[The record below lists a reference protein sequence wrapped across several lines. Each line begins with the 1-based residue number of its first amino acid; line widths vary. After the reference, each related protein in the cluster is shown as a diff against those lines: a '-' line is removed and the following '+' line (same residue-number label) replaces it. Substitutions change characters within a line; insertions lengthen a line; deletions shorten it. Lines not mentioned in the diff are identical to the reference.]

1 MKNINLYTV
10 LSKTLSSGLICSG
23 VLLAS
28 LNVHASTQQEISQVP
43 LNLSEGVPPN
53 IIVTIDDSTSM
64 DRAYVPDGLGAT
76 GNRRFRANSFNA
88 MYYNPAVTYR
98 TPPSFERN
106 GSEKVLSTSFDKAY
120 LNGFRPSKY
129 EYSDL
134 NNNYYV
140 VTDVEIRSST
150 SRSLPSIY
158 NPVYDFRC
166 AIKDSLFKNKGDSS
180 SCDGSGW
187 HKDKLDSWS
196 TRTGKITITKTGNKS
211 CKAVMEA
218 PGVSIDAPCARQTI
232 DGDYY
237 FVADLTKSA
246 VPAYYYIPDNNF
258 GAVSP
263 DKSHGNDDC
272 VDYEQCYRLVF
283 VTENS
288 GVIREDDKG
297 AGRDERQ
304 NFANWYSFYRVRS
317 LATISAASL
326 AFYNLSPSTRMTW
339 QSLHYCTAL
348 NGGSSSRC
356 DDNKFR
362 EFGAEHRGEFY
373 HWIQQTLPMY
383 SNTPLRAAM
392 DRAGKFLRTNTAWY
406 KYPNDSSKT
415 NNAENTYACRASY
428 HVLMTDGVW
437 NSNDAS
443 GVGKTYSDASTIN
456 LPSGTG
462 YTGTRPSQ
470 YTPAAPYSGGGSD
483 TLADVA
489 MNYWAMDLNTNLE
502 NDVKSYMPFKSG
514 SELADYWDPRN
525 NPADWQHMSNFIMGL
540 GLTNSLSDEDIPWVG
555 GTYLGEGYKKLQSGD
570 VSWPTASGSTGRV
583 YDLWHA
589 AINSRGEFFSADSPD
604 TMVAAFDTILSR
616 IADRKASAAMPGVSS
631 MTESDGDPTD
641 AADRFVSYFYQTSFD
656 SEKGWSGNVQKVK
669 KYRQWNEVTEKF
681 ENIVD
686 DEWNAQS
693 KMPAHASRK
702 IMMAGSGTSGLQEF
716 KTGNAGDP
724 STYGDLAYWLNFNP
738 DPSAQIATWSD
749 RLNYLRGDRS
759 KEGLDDGELRVRTSV
774 LGDFLA
780 SQPAVVTGARYL
792 EGFANN
798 LEGNTAYT
806 TYMATTS
813 ARRGQLY
820 IGGNDGMLHAF
831 DTTTGVEKFAF
842 VPTAVFPTLNKLT
855 GKNYSHQYYVDG
867 TPVIADVY
875 DGNKWLTIL
884 VGTLRAGGKG
894 LFALDITD
902 PDRIKLL
909 WELDESSAAVSGL
922 SVKPGYS
929 FSKPTVAR
937 LHNGEW
943 AVVTGNGYKAE
954 GTNNG
959 AAALY
964 VINAIDGSMIKS
976 LEVQSKT
983 KTPNGLSSP
992 RLADYDSDGIADYAY
1007 AGDLHGNLWRF
1018 DLLGAG
1024 AAGPTTS
1031 APNGSYGAT
1040 TGETGNFEVSYGG
1053 EPMFTAKSTVGS
1065 NAQPITSAPSLVR
1078 HPTRK
1083 GYLVIFGTGR
1093 YVEVGDKTG
1102 EKSFAQS
1109 LYGIW
1114 DMKTKA
1120 ESTSGAEGGIAR
1132 SALAQQTITSQTT
1145 GTGKVSG
1152 TNRVARLI
1160 SNNPVEWYKDF
1171 DSSKPVV
1178 KRGWYLDFQASAGRE
1193 GEMMIENMQLLGN
1206 TLILQTLIPNDDPCA
1221 NGSVSWQYAINSATG
1236 GRTMHHAFDTRT
1248 SGGDI
1253 VGAIQFGSEGGVSIS
1268 QDEGGYKSNAPGD
1281 VELLTPDPS
1290 SMGRQSWRM
1299 IPDAQLRHQAVIC
1312 ISPPF
1317 QSLQI
1322 TRSEYVNYAAPKGA
1336 GL

>member
-1 MKNINLYTV
+1 MKNIRLYKV
-10 LSKTLSSGLICSG
+10 ISKTLSSGLVCSG
-23 VLLAS
+23 VLITS
-28 LNVHASTQQEISQVP
+28 LNVYANTQQEISQVP

-64 DRAYVPDGLGAT
+64 DRAYVPDGLGS
-76 GNRRFRANSFNA
+76 NSYRHFRNNSFNA
-88 MYYNPAVTYR
+88 MYYNPEVTYII
-98 TPPSFERN
+98 PPSFKKD
-106 GSEKVLSTSFDKAY
+106 GSEKILSTSFDKAY
-120 LNGFRPSKY
+120 LNGFRKD
-129 EYSDL
+129 EDEDADL
-134 NNNYYV
+134 KKDYYV
-140 VTDVEIRSST
+140 ATDVKVRSSGT
-150 SRSLPSIY
+150 TRTTPSTL
-158 NPVYDFRC
+158 NPVYDFKC
-166 AIKDSLFKNKGDSS
+166 SIKDTLLSNKGDVHA
-180 SCDGSGW
+180 CDENTINAPWSIRQ
-187 HKDKLDSWS
+187 HILDSWS
-196 TRTGKITITKTGNKS
+196 NRTGKITITRTGSSS

-218 PGVSIDAPCARQTI
+218 PGVSIDAPCSRKTV

-237 FVADLTKSA
+237 FVADLTDKP
-246 VPAYYYIPDNNF
+246 VPAYYYKYVEDTENNKG
-258 GAVSP
+258 GAKDS
-263 DKSHGNDDC
+263 DGC
-272 VDYEQCYRLVF
+272 YQWQQCYKLVF
-283 VTENS
+283 VTDTS
-288 GVIREDDKG
+288 GVERADDLA
-297 AGRDERQ
+297 AGKDERQ
-304 NFANWYSFYRVRS
+304 NFANWYSFYRARS

-339 QSLHYCTAL
+339 QSLHYCTKL
-348 NGGSSSRC
+348 NGGNSSRC

-362 EFGAEHRGEFY
+362 EFGAEQRGEFY
-373 HWIQQTLPMY
+373 HWMQQTLPMY

-392 DRAGKFLRTNTAWY
+392 DRAGKFLMTDTAWY

-437 NSNDAS
+437 NSSDAE
-443 GVGKTYSDASTIN
+443 GVGKTYNDASTIS

-470 YTPAAPYSGGGSD
+470 YTPRAPYSGGGNDS
-483 TLADVA
+483 LADVA
-489 MNYWAMDLNTNLE
+489 MNYWAMDLNTDLG

-540 GLTNSLSDEDIPWVG
+540 GLTNSLSDEDIPWAG
-555 GTYLGEGYKKLQSGD
+555 GTYLGDGYRKLKNGD
-570 VSWPTASGSTGRV
+570 VSWPAASGSTGRV

-616 IADRKASAAMPGVSS
+616 IADRKASAAMPGTSS
-631 MTESDGDPTD
+631 TTESDGDSTAP
-641 AADRFVSYFYQTSFD
+641 ADRFVSYFYQTSFN
-656 SEKGWSGNVQKVK
+656 SEKGWSGNVKKVK
-669 KYRQWNEVTEKF
+669 KYRQWNNVTGKF
-681 ENIVD
+681 EDVVD

-693 KMPAHASRK
+693 EMPAHTARN
-702 IMMAGSGTSGLQEF
+702 IMMADGASSLQAF
-716 KTGNAGDP
+716 KISNAGNP
-724 STYGDLAYWLNFNP
+724 STHGDLAYWLNFNP

-749 RLNYLRGDRS
+749 RLNYIRGDKS
-759 KEGLDDGELRVRTSV
+759 KEGEDDGKLRVRTSV

-780 SQPAVVTGARYL
+780 SQPAIVTGARYL
-792 EGFANN
+792 EGFANR
-798 LEGNTAYT
+798 LEGNDAYT
-806 TYMATTS
+806 TYMTTTS

-820 IGGNDGMLHAF
+820 VGGNDGMLHAF
-831 DTTTGVEKFAF
+831 DTSTGVEKFAF

-867 TPVIADVY
+867 SPVIADIY
-875 DGNKWLTIL
+875 DKDKGWLTIL

-894 LFALDITD
+894 LFALDVTD
-902 PDRIKLL
+902 PDDIKLL
-909 WELDESSAAVSGL
+909 WELDESSSAVEDL
-922 SVKPGYS
+922 NVKPGYS

-937 LHNGEW
+937 LHNGKW
-943 AVVTGNGYKAE
+943 AVVTGNGYKAT

-964 VINAIDGSMIKS
+964 IINAIDGSMIKS
-976 LEVQSKT
+976 LEVQSDLVES
-983 KTPNGLSSP
+983 NGLSSP
-992 RLADYDSDGIADYAY
+992 RLADYDSDGVADYAY

-1018 DLLGAG
+1018 DLLGDG
-1024 AAGPTTS
+1024 ATGPTVS
-1031 APNGSYGAT
+1031 PPSNGSYGAA
-1040 TGETGNFEVSYGG
+1040 TGGTSNFKVSYGG
-1053 EPMFTAKSTVGS
+1053 KPMFTAKSTVGS
-1065 NAQPITSAPSLVR
+1065 NVQPITSAPSIVR

-1093 YVEVGDKTG
+1093 YVEIGDKTG

-1114 DMKTKA
+1114 DRETKA
-1120 ESTSGAEGGIAR
+1120 ETTTSSQGNIAR
-1132 SALAQQTITSQTT
+1132 STLVEQTITTQTT

-1152 TNRVARLI
+1152 INRVARLI

-1171 DSSKPVV
+1171 DSTKAVV
-1178 KRGWYLDFQASAGRE
+1178 KRGWYLDFQSTAGRE

-1206 TLILQTLIPNDDPCA
+1206 TLILQTLIPDDDPCA
-1221 NGSVSWQYAINSATG
+1221 NGSVSWQYAINPATG

-1248 SGGDI
+1248 SAGDI

-1281 VELLTPDPS
+1281 VELITPDPS

-1299 IPDAQLRHQAVIC
+1299 LPDA
-1312 ISPPF
+1312 
-1317 QSLQI
+1317 
-1322 TRSEYVNYAAPKGA
+1322 
-1336 GL
+1336 